1 MYTIIKGEVHMAKSV
16 AKKKR
21 LHRLRTTGKDVSAMR
36 NEMEFSTHVRTTKTK
51 KEKLH
56 QLHNKHKKHFQRG
69 IYPDGNAFYYAQA
82 VGI

>member
-1 MYTIIKGEVHMAKSV
+1 MAKSH

-21 LHRLRTTGKDVSAMR
+21 LYQLRTTGKDVTAVR
-36 NEMEFSTHVRTTKTK
+36 NDIPFSTHVRKTKTK

-56 QLHNKHKKHFQRG
+56 HLHNKHKKHFQPG
-69 IYPDGNAFYYAQA
+69 LYPDGNAFYYVHP